1 MTCKSYWNR
10 VKNKQNNS
18 AKLQMKSR
26 KILNQIN
33 RWFGKS
39 KSAVLNKSTKFFKLL
54 KPDIDQKQSFSNH
67 SWIALRGL
75 LAPCTNLCKV
85 LLPVNTTD
93 SSLTYF
99 PCTEKVHNF
108 AKMKSNEAIAQR
120 SANSAACLST
130 LREMMSLQR
139 QIVLTGACYI
149 TYSMSTSY
157 TSTNSTWEKKC
168 SLQVFNCPGR
178 AVPWPMWW

>member
-1 MTCKSYWNR
+1 
-10 VKNKQNNS
+10 
-18 AKLQMKSR
+18 MKPK

-33 RWFGKS
+33 WCFGKS

-54 KPDIDQKQSFSNH
+54 KPDIDQNQSFSNH

-75 LAPCTNLCKV
+75 LVPCTNLCKV
-85 LLPVNTTD
+85 LLPVNTTTD

-108 AKMKSNEAIAQR
+108 AKMKSNEVIAQQ

-130 LREMMSLQR
+130 WREMRSLQR
-139 QIVLTGACYI
+139 RIVLTGACYI
-149 TYSMSTSY
+149 TYSMSTSQ
-157 TSTNSTWEKKC
+157 TSTNST
-168 SLQVFNCPGR
+168 
-178 AVPWPMWW
+178 